1 MTTKIQTQNEL
12 ASSKTLTPRSTGSLM
27 PGRTWRPIAG
37 IAFALWLAACGG
49 RESGPG
55 GPIPNPPRPCGSCL
69 AYEQCT
75 SAGTCAINP
84 NSTWFFAADSAAI
97 ASTKSNGD
105 AWDAFG
111 GAPDPYV
118 LLDGRRTSAKQDTFT
133 PSWQEGAAYTATN
146 LLTQGVTVEVIDDDV
161 AAPDPIC
168 GPTVVRPSEAD
179 LRAGVLTV
187 RNLGQAQSI
196 TFTMTAQ

>member
-1 MTTKIQTQNEL
+1 MTPKTQIQNQMD
-12 ASSKTLTPRSTGSLM
+12 SSKTLTLGSTGAPK
-27 PGRTWRPIAG
+27 PGRTWRPIVG
-37 IAFALWLAACGG
+37 TAFAIWLAACGS

-55 GPIPNPPRPCGSCL
+55 DPIPNPPRPCGSCL

-84 NSTWFFAADSAAI
+84 NSTWFFAADSAVI

-111 GAPDPYV
+111 GAPDPYLV
-118 LLDGRRTSAKQDTFT
+118 LDGRRTTAKQDTFT
-133 PSWQEGAAYTATN
+133 PSWQEGGTYTATN
-146 LLTQGVTVEVIDDDV
+146 LLTQGVTVQVIDDDV
-161 AAPDPIC
+161 AAPDPIG
-168 GPTVVRPSEAD
+168 GPTVVRPSESD

-187 RNLGQAQSI
+187 RNLGQAQST
-196 TFTMTAQ
+196 TFTFTAQ